1 MNTID
6 VFLKA
11 QAISY
16 ADRGSSVT
24 FGLYGKRH
32 TLIKTDI
39 EGLEKILNGD
49 HLRAFQATKEPPP
62 VAPVPDDE
70 KSSVI
75 EKANEL
81 VDKMQRLMSESD
93 QAPRTSP
100 LAETE
105 KETPS
110 AVLPADL
117 CEKCKKRPSEVG
129 VTGTSN
135 GKVTH
140 ESYCAACYNKTYKHK
155 YAQRYAP

>member
-1 MNTID
+1 MKTID

-11 QAISY
+11 QVISY
-16 ADRGSSVT
+16 VDRGSSVT

-32 TLIKTDI
+32 TLVKTDI

-49 HLRAFQATKEPPP
+49 HLRTFQEMKEPSASTAPP
-62 VAPVPDDE
+62 AADE
-70 KSSVI
+70 KSSLI

-81 VDKMQRLMSESD
+81 VDKMKSLMSD
-93 QAPRTSP
+93 QAPRTPPSI
-100 LAETE
+100 LRE